1 MTPHTFSED
10 VAKRLR
16 WSTFMG
22 VLTAVIGVV
31 MIVYPLATAAVSAV
45 FLGAA
50 LLVAA
55 VAQFVFAFTSPTAGN
70 FFLKLLL
77 GVVYGIAGVA
87 LAFFPLAGVMTLTA
101 VLGAMLV
108 AEALLETTLAF
119 VVPASMGRGWLLLS
133 ALASLALGLLI
144 LFQWPNSSGWAI
156 GTLVGVAVLV
166 NGITRAALSSSVRK
180 ELRSAQPLPA
190 AA

>member
-1 MTPHTFSED
+1 
-10 VAKRLR
+10 
-16 WSTFMG
+16 MG
-22 VLTAVIGVV
+22 ILTAVLGVV
-31 MIVYPLATAAVSAV
+31 MIVYPLATAAASTV

-77 GVVYGIAGVA
+77 GVVYGATGVA
-87 LAFFPLAGVMTLTA
+87 LAFFPLAGVMSLTA

-119 VVPASMGRGWLLLS
+119 VVPASFGRGWFLLS

-144 LFQWPNSSGWAI
+144 LLQWPSSSGWAI

-166 NGITRAALSSSVRK
+166 NGIARAALSSSMRK
-180 ELRSAQPLPA
+180 ELRPA
-190 AA
+190 RPSPTAA

>member
-1 MTPHTFSED
+1 
-10 VAKRLR
+10 
-16 WSTFMG
+16 MG
-22 VLTAVIGVV
+22 VLTAAIGVA
-31 MIVYPLATAAVSAV
+31 MIVYPLATAALSTV
-45 FLGAA
+45 FVGAA
-50 LLVAA
+50 LLIAA
-55 VAQFVFAFTSPTAGN
+55 LAQFVFAFTSPTAGN

-87 LAFFPLAGVMTLTA
+87 LAFFPLAGVMTLTV

-108 AEALLETTLAF
+108 AEALLETILAF

-144 LFQWPNSSGWAI
+144 LFQWPTSSGWAI

-166 NGITRAALSSSVRK
+166 NGITRAALSSTVRK
-180 ELRSAQPLPA
+180 ELRSAQPLLA

>member
-1 MTPHTFSED
+1 
-10 VAKRLR
+10 
-16 WSTFMG
+16 
-22 VLTAVIGVV
+22 
-31 MIVYPLATAAVSAV
+31 MIVYPLATAAVSTV

-50 LLVAA
+50 LLIAA
-55 VAQFVFAFTSPTAGN
+55 VAQFVFAFTSPTAGS

-166 NGITRAALSSSVRK
+166 NGIARAALSSSVRK